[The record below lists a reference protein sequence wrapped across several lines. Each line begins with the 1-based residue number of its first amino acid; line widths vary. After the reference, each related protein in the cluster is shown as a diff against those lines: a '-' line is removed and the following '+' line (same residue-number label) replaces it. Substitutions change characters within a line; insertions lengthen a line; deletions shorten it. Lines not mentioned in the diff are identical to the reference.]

1 MMQMQKT
8 MVYLPKKLKERVL
21 VIANSQGTSQAE
33 VIRKALEEGL
43 IAAKFESKT
52 SALGLL
58 KLAKLAEK
66 YPNKG
71 KKTNALEEIDK
82 MWQEWGND

>member
-1 MMQMQKT
+1 MQMQKT
-8 MVYLPKKLKERVL
+8 MVYLPKKLKEKVL
-21 VIANSQGTSQAE
+21 VIANAQGTSQAD
-33 VIRKALEEGL
+33 VIRKALQEGL
-43 IAAKFESKT
+43 RIATFQSND

-66 YPNKG
+66 YPYKG

-82 MWQEWGND
+82 MWQEWGDD

>member
-1 MMQMQKT
+1 MQMQKT
-8 MVYLPKKLKERVL
+8 MVYLPKQLKQRVL
-21 VIANSQGTSQAE
+21 VIANSQGTSQAD

-43 IAAKFESKT
+43 ETARFQSKT

-66 YPNKG
+66 YPYKD
-71 KKTNALEEIDK
+71 KKTNALKEIDK

>member
-1 MMQMQKT
+1 
-8 MVYLPKKLKERVL
+8 MVYLPKQLKERVL
-21 VIANSQGTSQAE
+21 VIANAQGTSQAD
-33 VIRKALEEGL
+33 VIRKALQEGL
-43 IAAKFESKT
+43 RIATFQSND

-66 YPNKG
+66 YTYKG

>member
-1 MMQMQKT
+1 MQMQKT
-8 MVYLPKKLKERVL
+8 MIYLPKQLKERVL
-21 VIANSQGTSQAE
+21 IIANAQGTTQAD
-33 VIRKALEEGL
+33 VIRKALQEGL
-43 IAAKFESKT
+43 GTARFQSRT

-66 YPNKG
+66 YPYKG

>member
-1 MMQMQKT
+1 MQMQKT
-8 MVYLPKKLKERVL
+8 MVYLPKELKEKVL
-21 VIANSQGTSQAE
+21 IIANSQGTSQAD
-33 VIRKALEEGL
+33 VIRKALQEGL
-43 IAAKFESKT
+43 GTAGFQSKT

-66 YPNKG
+66 YPSTG

>member
-1 MMQMQKT
+1 MQMQKT
-8 MVYLPKKLKERVL
+8 MVYLPKQLKERIL
-21 VIANSQGTSQAE
+21 VIANSQGTSQAD
-33 VIRKALEEGL
+33 VIRKALQEGL
-43 IAAKFESKT
+43 GAARFQSKT

-66 YPNKG
+66 YPYKG

>member
-1 MMQMQKT
+1 MQMQKT
-8 MVYLPKKLKERVL
+8 MVYLPKELKEKVL
-21 VIANSQGTSQAE
+21 IIANSQGTSQAD
-33 VIRKALEEGL
+33 VIRKALQEGL
-43 IAAKFESKT
+43 GTARFQSNA

-66 YPNKG
+66 YPGTG

>member
-1 MMQMQKT
+1 MQMQKT
-8 MVYLPKKLKERVL
+8 MIYLPKQLKERVQI
-21 VIANSQGTSQAE
+21 IANSQGTSQAD

-43 IAAKFESKT
+43 RISKFQSRT

-66 YPNKG
+66 YPYKG
-71 KKTNALEEIDK
+71 KKTSSLEEIDK
-82 MWQEWGND
+82 MWLEWGND